1 MLFSTRVLRRVGG
14 TVRFAS
20 DVAGVM
26 NGVNMSAAKN
36 GSAVELAQVERPAYD
51 PDNLD
56 PTDAEAG
63 DYQDTSD
70 GIDWDEIIA
79 TTQDDF
85 EAGRYAF
92 SSADYATYE
101 ESMAALEAWIH
112 AIFVRVLSREASNG
126 NDRSVGTDAASE

>member
-1 MLFSTRVLRRVGG
+1 
-14 TVRFAS
+14 
-20 DVAGVM
+20 M

-36 GSAVELAQVERPAYD
+36 GSLVELAQVERPAYD

-56 PTDAEAG
+56 PIDAEAG
-63 DYQDTSD
+63 DYEDTSD

-92 SSADYATYE
+92 SSADYATDE
-101 ESMAALEAWIH
+101 EAMAALKEWIH
-112 AIFVRVLSREASNG
+112 AIFVRVLSRDVSNG
-126 NDRSVGTDAASE
+126 KDASVTSDAARE

>member
-1 MLFSTRVLRRVGG
+1 MLFSTRVLRRVGD

-36 GSAVELAQVERPAYD
+36 GSLVELAQVERPAYD

-56 PTDAEAG
+56 PIDAEAG
-63 DYQDTSD
+63 DYEDTSD

-92 SSADYATYE
+92 SSADYATDE
-101 ESMAALEAWIH
+101 EAMAALKEWIH
-112 AIFVRVLSREASNG
+112 AIFVRVLSRDVSNG
-126 NDRSVGTDAASE
+126 KDASVTSDAARE